1 MTIELTA
8 IVVLYLLGVSVFRY
22 SMLEGIAQNAVKEHG
37 YTYSVTAMWTVAL
50 MWPVIELVM
59 MLFLRGRIREA
70 EKDDDV

>member
-8 IVVLYLLGVSVFRY
+8 VVVLYLLGVSVFRY
-22 SMLEGIAQNAVKEHG
+22 SMLEGIAQAAVKEG
-37 YTYSVTAMWTVAL
+37 YTYSATAMWTVAL

-70 EKDDDV
+70 EKDDDE